1 MTQEEKWQAESTGAR
16 WERTVKRLITLV
28 IISLVLLF
36 ASNAFWLYA
45 WLQYDYTSEE
55 AVYEQDGNG
64 VNNINT
70 GTQGDVN
77 NGANANNPNADTH

>member
-45 WLQYDYTSEE
+45 WLQYDYTGNES
-55 AVYEQDGNG
+55 VVIDGKDGIANYIGQNG
-64 VNNINT
+64 DIDNGFNYNT
-70 GTQGDVN
+70 Q
-77 NGANANNPNADTH
+77 NADTH